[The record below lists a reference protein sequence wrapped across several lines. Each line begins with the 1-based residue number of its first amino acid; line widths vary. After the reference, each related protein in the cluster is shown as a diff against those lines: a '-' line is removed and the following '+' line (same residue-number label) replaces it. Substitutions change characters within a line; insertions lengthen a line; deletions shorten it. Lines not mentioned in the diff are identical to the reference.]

1 MNTLNTSWILKFRV
15 FKMMNTQDLGI
26 HVLWILHEYFKFSK
40 AYETGGGALWAHA
53 THVGTRIWNAT
64 YLGSRMCVLRCY
76 SHTPP
81 SPPSP
86 LPVLVQLH
94 PSTTSST
101 KCYSWIGFSDV
112 PDSGSW
118 QGRGYE
124 CLLNTQVLMNT
135 QVGLVFIKTDE
146 YSSSRYS
153 LREYFQDLG
162 IHIQVFSIHGTHE
175 QTGFSLFLHEMP
187 K

>member
-1 MNTLNTSWILKFRV
+1 MR
-15 FKMMNTQDLGI
+15 
-26 HVLWILHEYFKFSK
+26 
-40 AYETGGGALWAHA
+40 
-53 THVGTRIWNAT
+53 
-64 YLGSRMCVLRCY
+64 VLRCY

-175 QTGFSLFLHEMP
+175 QTGSPHLGLMKDSSNGLWRTQKDFKPFPEPMRGWCLAP
-187 K
+187 VAAGGAG